1 MGRRARKRKRDLGGC
16 AVSGYPEGTGT
27 DADAAVATR
36 EAATRRA
43 AALIQSGALAKALP
57 MLEALCTEDPADNT
71 THGLYAEAIRL
82 AYGRQAHPASDSCG
96 CGSGRAYRVCCLAGE
111 RQALRRFEDREPYY
125 RLRSQAFRYLAGA
138 RFDQARSMAIS
149 AWFGEEGVGAAGGVP
164 REFPLEWALCTL
176 DLSWTGEGE
185 DYPLATFAADP
196 SVPTT
201 LARRAGQWFQHG
213 RYGLW
218 QCPTVQADP
227 GVWLTDHLTGFRRY
241 VSVPPEHLQPLAPW
255 SVLGCQLLVVD
266 GIWRTAGVILPMS
279 PKEGAA
285 MDRMIREVAQAYCEE
300 SEGAQVCGDSGK
312 RPATAVPPD
321 PGSRDGEWDAL
332 AAHLVGSGLPLMAA
346 TLREANSQP
355 VRLRNTDGEPLLLV
369 KAHIEVDDPCGLM
382 GVLAGHPD
390 FVEVD
395 DDAFVWQ
402 GREMTRVQAEPLLAQ
417 ARAWAAERGE
427 ELAEQ
432 VGPRRVTQAELCLEG
447 TVLVAQVNSE
457 ARLERLVTTLAGL
470 GADPR
475 VMSTERTDPAE
486 ALTQSATTGGSRGS
500 GSTLGGDAGPKAA
513 GGRLR
518 LAPEAV
524 RAWEQAWVD
533 QPVPRLGGLTPRA
546 AARRPDVR
554 QDLEVL
560 LREMEHGAARRSRLG
575 VAGIDL
581 AALRQELDM
590 PAMSA

>member
-1 MGRRARKRKRDLGGC
+1 MGRRGRKRMRDLGGC
-16 AVSGYPEGTGT
+16 TVSGNPEGTGT
-27 DADAAVATR
+27 DAGVAVGTR

-43 AALIQSGALAKALP
+43 GALIQSGAVAKALP
-57 MLEALCTEDPADNT
+57 LLEALCAEDPADNA
-71 THGLYAEAIRL
+71 THGLYAEAIHL
-82 AYGRQAHPASDSCG
+82 AHGRQAHPANDGCG

-125 RLRSQAFRYLAGA
+125 RLRSHIFRYLAGA
-138 RFDQARSMAIS
+138 RFDRARSMAIS
-149 AWFGEEGVGAAGGVP
+149 AWFGEGGVGAEGGVP

-176 DLSWTGEGE
+176 DLSWTDEGEG
-185 DYPLATFAADP
+185 YPLATFAADP

-241 VSVPPEHLQPLAPW
+241 VSVPPEHLKPLAPW

-266 GIWRTAGVILPMS
+266 GIWRTGGVILPMG

-285 MDRMIREVAQAYCEE
+285 MDRMVREVAQAYFEE
-300 SEGAQVCGDSGK
+300 GDGAQVCGDRGK

-346 TLREANSQP
+346 TLSEANSQP
-355 VRLRNTDGEPLLLV
+355 VRLRNTDGEPLMLV
-369 KAHIEVDDPCGLM
+369 KAHIEVDDPRELM
-382 GVLAGHPD
+382 GLLAAHPD

-402 GREMTRVQAEPLLAQ
+402 GREMTRVQAEPLIAQ

-432 VGPRRVTQAELCLEG
+432 VGPRRVTQAELCLER
-447 TVLVAQVNSE
+447 TMLVAQVNSE
-457 ARLERLVTTLAGL
+457 ARLERLVATLAGL

-475 VMSTERTDPAE
+475 VMSTERSDPAE
-486 ALTQSATTGGSRGS
+486 MVTQSATTGGSRGS
-500 GSTLGGDAGPKAA
+500 GSTLGADAGPKAA
-513 GGRLR
+513 GGRLG

-533 QPVPRLGGLTPRA
+533 QPVPRLGGLTPRV

>member
-1 MGRRARKRKRDLGGC
+1 
-16 AVSGYPEGTGT
+16 
-27 DADAAVATR
+27 
-36 EAATRRA
+36 
-43 AALIQSGALAKALP
+43 
-57 MLEALCTEDPADNT
+57 
-71 THGLYAEAIRL
+71 
-82 AYGRQAHPASDSCG
+82 
-96 CGSGRAYRVCCLAGE
+96 
-111 RQALRRFEDREPYY
+111 
-125 RLRSQAFRYLAGA
+125 
-138 RFDQARSMAIS
+138 MAIS

-176 DLSWTGEGE
+176 DLNWTDEGEG
-185 DYPLATFAADP
+185 YPLATFAADP

-241 VSVPPEHLQPLAPW
+241 VSVPPEHLKPLAPW
-255 SVLGCQLLVVD
+255 SVLGSQLLVVD
-266 GIWRTAGVILPMS
+266 GIWRTGGVVLPMS
-279 PKEGAA
+279 PNEGAA
-285 MDRMIREVAQAYCEE
+285 MDRMIREIAQAYFEQ
-300 SEGAQVCGDSGK
+300 SDGAQVGGDSGK

-321 PGSRDGEWDAL
+321 PGWRDGEWDAL
-332 AAHLVGSGLPLMAA
+332 AAHLVGTGLPLMAA
-346 TLREANSQP
+346 TLREAKSQP

-369 KAHIEVDDPCGLM
+369 KARIEVADPPGLS

-390 FVEVD
+390 FVQVD

-402 GREMTRVQAEPLLAQ
+402 GRELTRVEAEPLLAQ
-417 ARAWAAERGE
+417 ARALAAERGE

-447 TVLVAQVNSE
+447 TMLVAQVNSE

-475 VMSTERTDPAE
+475 LMSMECSDPAE
-486 ALTQSATTGGSRGS
+486 VVTRSATTGGSRGS
-500 GSTLGGDAGPKAA
+500 GSTLGGDPGPKAVD
-513 GGRLR
+513 GRPGLV
-518 LAPEAV
+518 PEAV
-524 RAWEQAWVD
+524 RAWERAWVD
-533 QPVPRLGGLTPRA
+533 QPVPRLGGLTPRV

-560 LREMEHGAARRSRLG
+560 LREIEHGAARRSRLG

>member
-1 MGRRARKRKRDLGGC
+1 MGRRGRKRMRDLGGC
-16 AVSGYPEGTGT
+16 AVSGNPEGTGT
-27 DADAAVATR
+27 DAGAAAGTR
-36 EAATRRA
+36 EAATRRV
-43 AALIQSGALAKALP
+43 AALIQSGAVAKALP
-57 MLEALCTEDPADNT
+57 LLEALCTEDPADNT

-82 AYGRQAHPASDSCG
+82 AHQRQADPVNDGCG
-96 CGSGRAYRVCCLAGE
+96 CGSGSAYRVCCLAGE
-111 RQALRRFEDREPYY
+111 RQALRRFQDREPYY
-125 RLRSQAFRYLAGA
+125 RLRSHVFRYLADA
-138 RFDQARSMAIS
+138 RFDRARSMAIS
-149 AWFGEEGVGAAGGVP
+149 AWFGEGGVGAAGGVP
-164 REFPLEWALCTL
+164 REFPLEWALCTM
-176 DLSWTGEGE
+176 DLSWTDEGE

-241 VSVPPEHLQPLAPW
+241 VSVPPEHLKPLAPW
-255 SVLGCQLLVVD
+255 SVLGGQLLVVD
-266 GIWRTAGVILPMS
+266 GIWRTAGVILPMG

-285 MDRMIREVAQAYCEE
+285 MDRMVREVAQAYFEE
-300 SEGAQVCGDSGK
+300 
-312 RPATAVPPD
+312 
-321 PGSRDGEWDAL
+321 RDGEWEAL

-355 VRLRNTDGEPLLLV
+355 VRLRNTDGEPLMLV
-369 KAHIEVDDPCGLM
+369 KAHIEVDDPRELIGL
-382 GVLAGHPD
+382 LAGHPD

-402 GREMTRVQAEPLLAQ
+402 GREMTRVQAEPLIAQ

-432 VGPRRVTQAELCLEG
+432 IGPRRVTQAELCLKG

-475 VMSTERTDPAE
+475 VMSTERSDPAE
-486 ALTQSATTGGSRGS
+486 VFTRSAATGGSRGS
-500 GSTLGGDAGPKAA
+500 GSTSGGDAGPQA
-513 GGRLR
+513 GGGRFG

-524 RAWEQAWVD
+524 RAWERAWVD

-554 QDLEVL
+554 QDLEAL